1 VIRQA
6 ITCDICG
13 SEKQQTNHWFVACD
27 HNGELRLA
35 AWEGQRVRRSGLK
48 HLCGQKCVHRLLDD
62 FMAGHSTAAG
72 HIPVAA
78 PSIPFPAA
86 KLGLIDV
93 SSEPID
99 ESMEESATLVP
110 YPPEGQ
116 AFATARTSV
125 PALAND
131 RALTQLDPEAVRH
144 ADSMLRHLA
153 WERERALLQQSEGQK
168 PKQTL
173 VPRIFGS

>member
-13 SEKQQTNHWFVACD
+13 SEKQQTNHWFVAYD

-72 HIPVAA
+72 HVAA
-78 PSIPFPAA
+78 PSIPFPTV
-86 KLGLIDV
+86 KP
-93 SSEPID
+93 EPNEEFI
-99 ESMEESATLVP
+99 EESATLLPSSPVG
-110 YPPEGQ
+110 EASEAAG
-116 AFATARTSV
+116 ASV
-125 PALAND
+125 PAVAQD
-131 RALTQLDPEAVRH
+131 RALTQPDPEAMRH
-144 ADSMLRHLA
+144 AESRWRSVA

-173 VPRIFGS
+173 VPRIYGS